1 MNSLLSKIADI
12 NRRWK
17 DMPRR
22 MAIILATCLC
32 LWILGAAFKYIA
44 PLVCALVFSWVIKPL
59 AKLLE
64 KGLSKLKIPRR
75 IGVLIAVILVFG
87 LLAALLT
94 LLVSVISNEMR
105 DMLNKMPLYIRD
117 VSSYIRV
124 QLENGMVLLQEKIG
138 DSALQ
143 TVYDMLMTALNRVT
157 ELASSLAGTLVSFT
171 WSAVASIPDIMFVV
185 IFTIMESYYLVA
197 DRDDIARFFCKW
209 LPDSFSGN
217 FVHVKKVMILG
228 VRAQIVTAILQMFA
242 AAIVLAVGFAIIGVD
257 YALMLATLIAVLDA
271 LPVIGA
277 GLIMFPMMGYYL
289 IVGEYMLALGVFVL
303 YFVVQVVKR
312 IMEPKLMGK
321 QMKLNQLAT
330 MIAMYAGYKLIG
342 FLGIIVGPLM
352 LMLFTVVLDIT
363 AIPERGV
370 SEGDDAPAT
379 EGE

>member
-1 MNSLLSKIADI
+1 MNSLFSKIADI
-12 NRRWK
+12 NRKWK

-22 MAIILATCLC
+22 MAIIMATCLC
-32 LWILGAAFKYIA
+32 IGILGAAFRYIA

-124 QLENGMVLLQEKIG
+124 QLESGMVLLQEKIG

-171 WSAVASIPDIMFVV
+171 WSAVASIPDIMFIV

-242 AAIVLAVGFAIIGVD
+242 AAFVLTVGFTIIRVD

-289 IVGEYMLALGVFVL
+289 IVGEYMMVLGVFVL
-303 YFVVQVVKR
+303 YFVVQVIKR

-363 AIPERGV
+363 AISEDG
-370 SEGDDAPAT
+370 SLEGDDAPAT